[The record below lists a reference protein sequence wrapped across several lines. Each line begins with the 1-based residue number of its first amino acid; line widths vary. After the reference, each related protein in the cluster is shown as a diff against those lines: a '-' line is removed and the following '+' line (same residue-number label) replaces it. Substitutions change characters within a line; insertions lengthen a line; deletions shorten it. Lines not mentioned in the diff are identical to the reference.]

1 MTIEPYAPIP
11 PGLSVVIPV
20 YNSAEML
27 PVLCARLAA
36 VLPQLHTQ
44 FEVILV
50 NDGSR
55 DESWHTICA
64 LSSQYAWLRGFNL
77 MRNYGQHN
85 ALLCGIRQARFDTT
99 VTMDDDLQHPPEEV
113 HKLLTA
119 LKNGFDV
126 VYGIPAELPH
136 ERWRNFASVW
146 TKRILAR
153 LIGVR
158 NVRDFAAFRA
168 FRTRLR
174 RAFAHYE
181 NPNVLIDALLSWGT
195 TRFTTVVVQEAPRV
209 AGESGYNLRKLIKY
223 TLVVLTSFSTLPLRF
238 TTLLGFLFTL
248 FGVGVLVY
256 VVAVAL
262 VYGSPSGFPFL
273 ASLVALFSGAQMMAL
288 GILGEYLA
296 RIFDR
301 SMDHPPYVVD
311 EQVN

>member
-1 MTIEPYAPIP
+1 MTPETVLHLP

-20 YNSAEML
+20 YNSAETL
-27 PVLCARLAA
+27 AALCARLAA
-36 VLPQLHTQ
+36 VLPQLHAD

-55 DESWHTICA
+55 DRSWQTLAA
-64 LSSQYAWLRGFNL
+64 LSEQYHWLRAINL

-85 ALLCGIRQARFDTT
+85 ALLCGIRQARFDTL
-99 VTMDDDLQHPPEEV
+99 VTMDDDLQHPPEEIY
-113 HKLLTA
+113 KLLAA
-119 LKNGFDV
+119 LASGLDV
-126 VYGIPAELPH
+126 AYGIPAQLPH

-153 LIGVR
+153 LIGVP

-168 FRTRLR
+168 FRTHLR
-174 RAFAHYE
+174 RAFDHYE

-195 TRFTTVVVQEAPRV
+195 TRFGTVVVNEAPRA
-209 AGESGYNLRKLIKY
+209 AGQSGYNLRKLIKY

-238 TTLLGFLFTL
+238 TTMLGFVFML
-248 FGVGVLVY
+248 FGLAVLVY
-256 VVAVAL
+256 VVTVAL
-262 VYGSPSGFPFL
+262 LYGSPSGFPFL

-301 SMDHPPYVVD
+301 SMDHPPYVID
-311 EQVN
+311 AMVN

>member
-1 MTIEPYAPIP
+1 MTFETLTPLP

-20 YNSAEML
+20 YNSAITL
-27 PVLCARLAA
+27 ADLCARLDV
-36 VLPQLHTQ
+36 VLPQLQ
-44 FEVILV
+44 ANFEVILI

-55 DESWHTICA
+55 DDSWHTIRT

-85 ALLCGIRQARFDTT
+85 ALLCGIRQARFDTI
-99 VTMDDDLQHPPEEV
+99 VTMDDDLQHPPEEI
-113 HKLLTA
+113 HKLLAA
-119 LKNGFDV
+119 LADGFDV

-195 TRFTTVVVQEAPRV
+195 TRFGTVVVHEAPRA

-248 FGVGVLVY
+248 FGVGVLIY
-256 VVAVAL
+256 VLTIAL
-262 VYGSPSGFPFL
+262 LYGSPSGFPFL

-311 EQVN
+311 EQIN